1 MRELSVVVLGDGRWA
16 RALTGLLT
24 HNQHK
29 QPGHI
34 RSVVQYKPRA
44 GVDRPVAAAPRVTRR
59 ADSEDVTMTHMTAE
73 ALAGVVGALGTD
85 KKAPPSLSAD
95 SDDATMMHMTADAF
109 AGLSGSSTGSSA
121 GYAPIKTSRGSI
133 KAGSDDATM
142 MHMTAESIG
151 ALHIKTP
158 RGLTQGSIKADSE
171 DATMMQMT
179 AESLARAVGGSA
191 GHGHDHAETLP
202 ASELK
207 DIAAADLLLLAVPP
221 ASVRRVLRQVRSGL
235 RPNQIL
241 VHCVDGFFPAEP
253 ENEQPPMLISD
264 IVRQETPITRL
275 GALAGPA
282 RPEDIEEWS
291 PAGLVC
297 GSVADVVFQAT
308 RQALG
313 CQTLRIYSSNDL
325 IGVEVARA
333 MNCVVALASGV
344 VDVLEFGPAAR
355 VMLVSRSA
363 AEIARLGMAIGGKE
377 RTFLGLSGVG
387 GLMLASEHRD
397 SYDFQLGRMIGSGKP
412 LAEAQRQ
419 STQVADSIS
428 MIREATSLA
437 ESYGLRMPILATL
450 HRIVFGNVALG
461 LAIRDLLEDPNAA
474 E

>member
-1 MRELSVVVLGDGRWA
+1 MKELSVVVLGDGRWA
-16 RALTGLLT
+16 RALMGLLT

-29 QPGHI
+29 QPGHL
-34 RSVVQYKPRA
+34 RSVVQWKPRG
-44 GVDRPVAAAPRVTRR
+44 GVDRPAAAAPRIGRK
-59 ADSEDVTMTHMTAE
+59 AGSEDATMTHMTAE
-73 ALAGVVGALGTD
+73 ALAGAVGVPAL
-85 KKAPPSLSAD
+85 KAD
-95 SDDATMMHMTADAF
+95 SEDATMMHMTADS
-109 AGLSGSSTGSSA
+109 LGSLG
-121 GYAPIKTSRGSI
+121 
-133 KAGSDDATM
+133 
-142 MHMTAESIG
+142 E
-151 ALHIKTP
+151 LHIKP
-158 RGLTQGSIKADSE
+158 RGAKASSE

-179 AESLARAVGGSA
+179 ADSLARAVGGLAHTES
-191 GHGHDHAETLP
+191 LP
-202 ASELK
+202 MSELK
-207 DIAAADLLLLAVPP
+207 DIAGADLLLLAVPP
-221 ASVRRVLRQVRSGL
+221 ASVRRVLRQVRPAL
-235 RPNQIL
+235 RPSQVL
-241 VHCVDGFFPAEP
+241 VHCVDGLFPAEP
-253 ENEQPPMLISD
+253 ENEQPTMLISD

-297 GSVADVVFQAT
+297 GAVADVVVQAA

-313 CQTLRIYSSNDL
+313 CQTLRIYGSSDL

-333 MNCVVALASGV
+333 MNSVVALASGV

-363 AEIARLGMAIGGKE
+363 AEIARLGMALGGKE

-397 SYDFQLGRMIGSGKP
+397 SYDFQLGRMIGSGKT

-419 STQVADSIS
+419 STQVADSID
-428 MIREATSLA
+428 MIREATMLA

-450 HRIVFGNVALG
+450 HRIVFENVALG
-461 LAIRDLLEDPNAA
+461 IAIRDLLEDPTAV

>member
-1 MRELSVVVLGDGRWA
+1 MKELSVVVLGDGRWA

-34 RSVVQYKPRA
+34 RSVVQFKPRA
-44 GVDRPVAAAPRVTRR
+44 GVDRPMGQGMAAAPRATRR
-59 ADSEDVTMTHMTAE
+59 ATSDDATMTHLTAE
-73 ALAGVVGALGTD
+73 SLAGVVGSLGAE

-95 SDDATMMHMTADAF
+95 SDDATMMNMTADAF
-109 AGLSGSSTGSSA
+109 AGLTGSVPVKA
-121 GYAPIKTSRGSI
+121 SRGTI

-142 MHMTAESIG
+142 MHMTAESLG
-151 ALHIKTP
+151 ALQIKTP
-158 RGLTQGSIKADSE
+158 RGLAQGALKADSE

-179 AESLARAVGGSA
+179 AESLARAVGGAA
-191 GHGHDHAETLP
+191 GGAAPSESLP

-221 ASVRRVLRQVRSGL
+221 ASVRRVLRQVRSAL
-235 RPNQIL
+235 RANQIL
-241 VHCVDGFFPAEP
+241 VHCVDGVFPAEP
-253 ENEQPPMLISD
+253 ENEQPALLISD
-264 IVRQETPITRL
+264 IVRQETPITRI
-275 GALAGPA
+275 GSLAGPA
-282 RPEDIEEWS
+282 RPEDLEEWS

-308 RQALG
+308 RQALA
-313 CQTLRIYSSNDL
+313 CQTLRIYSSSDL

-363 AEIARLGMAIGGKE
+363 AEIARLGMALGGKE

-397 SYDFQLGRMIGSGKP
+397 SYDFQLGRMIGAGKP

-419 STQVADSIS
+419 SPQVADSIS
-428 MIREATSLA
+428 MIREASGLA
-437 ESYGLRMPILATL
+437 QSYGLRMPILETL

-461 LAIRDLLEDPNAA
+461 LAIRELLEDPNAA